1 MKLKE
6 ISAFLCIYIIWGT
19 TFLGISY
26 ALKGF
31 PPFILLG
38 LRFTT
43 AGVLLLSWL
52 MYKGERPV
60 DLDTWKQNSISGV
73 LILTMGIGSLT
84 YAEQYI
90 SSTEAAI
97 VAALEPFWFM
107 LIDKKSWKYYFANKM
122 SVLGIVIGFAGL
134 LIFFK
139 DSLAVQAGMDHGR
152 TVGFMVMVFGT
163 IVWVLGAFH
172 SKKPTKASLLMN
184 VSQQL
189 FIGGVISL
197 AIASMKGE
205 WQIINWRAIPLASWS
220 ALVYLIFFGS
230 ILAHLSF
237 IWLLSI
243 KPPAM
248 VSTHT
253 FINPIVAV
261 LAGTLIAGE
270 ALTGGQAIGITVIVI
285 GVALNNLMQFKL
297 VPEGNAV

>member
-43 AGVLLLSWL
+43 AGILLLSWL

-205 WQIINWRAIPLASWS
+205 WQIINWGAIPLASWS

-297 VPEGNAV
+297 VPERN

>member
-31 PPFILLG
+31 PPFILSG

-60 DLDTWKQNSISGV
+60 NLDTWKQNSISGV

-107 LIDKKSWKYYFANKM
+107 LIDKKSWKYYFANKI
-122 SVLGIVIGFAGL
+122 SVLGIIIGFAGL

-172 SKKPTKASLLMN
+172 SKKPTQASLLMN

-205 WQIINWRAIPLASWS
+205 WQIINWGAIPLASWS

-270 ALTGGQAIGITVIVI
+270 ALTGGQAIGITVIVV
-285 GVALNNLMQFKL
+285 GVALNNLMQFRV
-297 VPEGNAV
+297 VPEGN

>member
-52 MYKGERPV
+52 FYKGERPV
-60 DLDTWKQNSISGV
+60 QLDTWKQNSISGV

-90 SSTEAAI
+90 TSTEAAI

-107 LIDKKSWKYYFANKM
+107 LIDKKSWKYYFANKL
-122 SVLGIVIGFAGL
+122 SVLGIIIGFAGL
-134 LIFFK
+134 LIFFR

-152 TVGFMVMVFGT
+152 TMGFMVMVFGT

-172 SKKPTKASLLMN
+172 SKKPTRASLLMN

-197 AIASMKGE
+197 AIATMKGE
-205 WQIINWRAIPLASWS
+205 WQIIHWGTIPMASWS
-220 ALVYLIFFGS
+220 ALLYLIFFGS

-270 ALTGGQAIGITVIVI
+270 ALTGGQEIGITVIVI
-285 GVALNNLMQFKL
+285 GVAMNNLMQFKL
-297 VPEGNAV
+297 NE

>member
-1 MKLKE
+1 
-6 ISAFLCIYIIWGT
+6 
-19 TFLGISY
+19 
-26 ALKGF
+26 
-31 PPFILLG
+31 
-38 LRFTT
+38 
-43 AGVLLLSWL
+43 

-205 WQIINWRAIPLASWS
+205 WQIINWGAIPLASWS

-297 VPEGNAV
+297 VPERN

>member
-52 MYKGERPV
+52 FYKGERPV
-60 DLDTWKQNSISGV
+60 QLDTWKQNSISGV

-90 SSTEAAI
+90 TSTEAAI

-107 LIDKKSWKYYFANKM
+107 LIDKKSWKYYFANKL
-122 SVLGIVIGFAGL
+122 SVLGIIIGFVGL
-134 LIFFK
+134 LIFFR

-152 TVGFMVMVFGT
+152 TMGFMVMVFGT

-172 SKKPTKASLLMN
+172 SKKPTRASLLMN

-197 AIASMKGE
+197 AIATMKGE
-205 WQIINWRAIPLASWS
+205 WQIINWATIPMASWS
-220 ALVYLIFFGS
+220 ALLYLIFFGS

-285 GVALNNLMQFKL
+285 GVAMNNLMQFKL
-297 VPEGNAV
+297 SD

>member
-60 DLDTWKQNSISGV
+60 HLDTWKQNSISGV

-90 SSTEAAI
+90 TSTEAAI

-107 LIDKKSWKYYFANKM
+107 LIDKKSWKYYFANKL
-122 SVLGIVIGFAGL
+122 SVLGIIIGFAGL
-134 LIFFK
+134 LIFFR

-152 TVGFMVMVFGT
+152 TVGFMVMIFGT
-163 IVWVLGAFH
+163 LVWVLGAFH

-197 AIASMKGE
+197 AIATMKGE
-205 WQIINWRAIPLASWS
+205 WQIINWGAIPMASWS

-270 ALTGGQAIGITVIVI
+270 ALTGGQAIGIGVIVI
-285 GVALNNLMQFKL
+285 GVAMNNLMQFKM
-297 VPEGNAV
+297 N

>member
-52 MYKGERPV
+52 FYKGERPLN
-60 DLDTWKQNSISGV
+60 LDTWKQNSISGV

-107 LIDKKSWKYYFANKM
+107 LIDKKSWKYYFANKL
-122 SVLGIVIGFAGL
+122 SVLGIIIGFAGL
-134 LIFFK
+134 LIFFR

-152 TVGFMVMVFGT
+152 TVGFMVMIFGT

-172 SKKPTKASLLMN
+172 SKRPTKASLLMN

-197 AIASMKGE
+197 AIATMKGE
-205 WQIINWRAIPLASWS
+205 WQIINWGAIPIPSWS
-220 ALVYLIFFGS
+220 ALIYLIFFGS

-285 GVALNNLMQFKL
+285 GVAMNNLVQFKL
-297 VPEGNAV
+297 N

>member
-52 MYKGERPV
+52 IYKGEKPTGFE
-60 DLDTWKQNSISGV
+60 TWKQNSISGI

-90 SSTEAAI
+90 TSTEAAI

-107 LIDKKSWKYYFANKM
+107 LIDKKSWKFYFANKI
-122 SVLGIVIGFAGL
+122 SVLGIIIGFVGL
-134 LIFFK
+134 LIFFR

-152 TVGFMVMVFGT
+152 TVGFMVMIFGT

-197 AIASMKGE
+197 IIATVQGE
-205 WQIINWRAIPLASWS
+205 WHVIQWGAIPLASWS

-270 ALTGGQAIGITVIVI
+270 ALSFGQAIGITVIVI
-285 GVALNNLMQFKL
+285 GVAMNNLTQFKL
-297 VPEGNAV
+297 SPAAS

>member
-60 DLDTWKQNSISGV
+60 HLDTWKQNSISGV

-90 SSTEAAI
+90 TSTEAAI

-107 LIDKKSWKYYFANKM
+107 LIDKKSWKYYFANRL
-122 SVLGIVIGFAGL
+122 SVLGIIIGFAGL

-152 TVGFMVMVFGT
+152 MVGFMVMIFGT

-205 WQIINWRAIPLASWS
+205 WQLINWGAIPLASWS

-261 LAGTLIAGE
+261 LA
-270 ALTGGQAIGITVIVI
+270 
-285 GVALNNLMQFKL
+285 
-297 VPEGNAV
+297 

>member
-60 DLDTWKQNSISGV
+60 NLDTWKQNSISGV

-107 LIDKKSWKYYFANKM
+107 LIDKKSWKYYFANKI
-122 SVLGIVIGFAGL
+122 SVLGIIIGFAGL

-172 SKKPTKASLLMN
+172 SKKPTQASLLMN

-205 WQIINWRAIPLASWS
+205 WQIINWGAIPLASWS

-270 ALTGGQAIGITVIVI
+270 ALTGGQAIGITVIVV
-285 GVALNNLMQFKL
+285 GVALNNLMQFRV
-297 VPEGNAV
+297 VPEGN

>member
-52 MYKGERPV
+52 MYKRERPV
-60 DLDTWKQNSISGV
+60 HLDTWKQNSISGV

-107 LIDKKSWKYYFANKM
+107 LIDKKSWKYYFANKI
-122 SVLGIVIGFAGL
+122 SVLGIIIGFAGL

-205 WQIINWRAIPLASWS
+205 WQIINWGAIPLASWS

-270 ALTGGQAIGITVIVI
+270 ALTGGQAIGITVIVV
-285 GVALNNLMQFKL
+285 GVALNNLMQFRV
-297 VPEGNAV
+297 VPEGN

>member
-60 DLDTWKQNSISGV
+60 NLDTWKQNSISGV

-107 LIDKKSWKYYFANKM
+107 LIDKKSWKYYFANKL
-122 SVLGIVIGFAGL
+122 SVLGIIIGFAGL

-139 DSLAVQAGMDHGR
+139 DSLAVQAGMNHGR

-205 WQIINWRAIPLASWS
+205 WQVINWGAISLASWS

-270 ALTGGQAIGITVIVI
+270 ALTGGQAIGITVIVV
-285 GVALNNLMQFKL
+285 GVALNNLMQFRV
-297 VPEGNAV
+297 VPEGN

>member
-52 MYKGERPV
+52 FYKGERPIH
-60 DLDTWKQNSISGV
+60 LDTWKQNSISGV

-90 SSTEAAI
+90 TSTEAAI

-107 LIDKKSWKYYFANKM
+107 LIDKKSWKYYFANKL
-122 SVLGIVIGFAGL
+122 SVLGIIIGFVGL
-134 LIFFK
+134 LIFFR
-139 DSLAVQAGMDHGR
+139 DSLAVQAGLDQGR
-152 TVGFMVMVFGT
+152 TMGFMVMVFGT

-172 SKKPTKASLLMN
+172 SKKPTRASLLMN

-197 AIASMKGE
+197 AIATMKGE
-205 WQIINWRAIPLASWS
+205 WQVINWATIPMASWS
-220 ALVYLIFFGS
+220 ALLYLIFFGS

-270 ALTGGQAIGITVIVI
+270 ALTGGQAIGIIVIVI

-297 VPEGNAV
+297 NE